1 MRFWDSSAIAPLLV
15 EETASR
21 PREAQLHEDAEILVW
36 YGTWTELESAICRR
50 ERETSIGP
58 EQAAMARTR
67 LSVLTRAWLEVQPT
81 SWVRERAIRLLRVHP
96 LRAADAMQLARPWWH
111 SKNARQAI
119 DFSRRTCA
127 WQKLRPLRGLQWSE

>member
-67 LSVLTRAWLEVQPT
+67 LSVLTRSWLEVQPT

-96 LRAADAMQLARPWWH
+96 LRAADAMQLAAALAAF
-111 SKNARQAI
+111 KE
-119 DFSRRTCA
+119 RTA
-127 WQKLRPLRGLQWSE
+127 GNRFLTADLRLAKAASLEGFAVE

>member
-1 MRFWDSSAIAPLLV
+1 VRFWDSSAIAPLLA

-21 PREAQLHEDAEILVW
+21 PREAQLREDAEIPVW
-36 YGTWTELESAICRR
+36 YGTWAELESAICRR
-50 ERETSIGP
+50 ERESSIDP

-96 LRAADAMQLARPWWH
+96 LRAADAMQLAAALVAF
-111 SKNARQAI
+111 KE
-119 DFSRRTCA
+119 RTA
-127 WQKLRPLRGLQWSE
+127 GNRFLTADLRLAKAATLEGFAVE

>member
-36 YGTWTELESAICRR
+36 YGTWAELESAICRR
-50 ERETSIGP
+50 ERETSIDP
-58 EQAAMARTR
+58 EQAEKARTR
-67 LSVLTRAWLEVQPT
+67 LSVLTRCWLEVQPT

-96 LRAADAMQLARPWWH
+96 LRAADAMQLAAALVAF
-111 SKNARQAI
+111 KE
-119 DFSRRTCA
+119 RTA
-127 WQKLRPLRGLQWSE
+127 GNRFLTADLRLAKAASLEGFAVE